1 MRNLKR
7 LRTAGIMC
15 PEPVEVRENIL
26 VMTFVG
32 DKDGWYVSSY
42 FERLDRNR
50 RPRASPRLKDADI
63 PEAAFPDLYVELML
77 MTRKIFIECKLVHAD
92 LSEYNILYHIDDTP
106 AEPDRSSPTACGKQH
121 VPPSRGHLHIIDVSQ
136 SVEHDHPHAFDFL
149 RSDLRNVE
157 DFFSKR
163 GVRTVGL
170 RRAFEFVTRE
180 RLHCDEVG
188 TGGNQGEEAALRQWM
203 DTPEAADGEAKASD
217 DAVFMRSYIPRTLN
231 EVFDPERDV
240 GVLSRGEGANLIYKD
255 TIGIV
260 VPKGGK
266 KDEVVVEDDQRG
278 PAKATAL
285 AHTKAGGSTPKNA
298 VTFAGSDVEEDSE
311 ADGEAE
317 EGEAEEGGVG
327 EGNDGSENGGSEETE
342 DDDADAEGFK
352 DKKPRGHRHEDKEEK
367 KVRPTE
373 WREGDPDA
381 ESAGLVLMVLR
392 LQFQQRKKAAKEEAR
407 EKRKHKIPKAE
418 KKRRVKT
425 TARGG

>member
-1 MRNLKR
+1 MVRVWAEKEMRNLKR
-7 LRTAGIMC
+7 LRTAGIRC
-15 PEPVEVRENIL
+15 PEPVEVRENVL

-32 DKDGWYVSSY
+32 DKDGW
-42 FERLDRNR
+42 
-50 RPRASPRLKDADI
+50 ASPRLKDADI
-63 PEAAFPDLYVELML
+63 PEAVFPDLYVELML
-77 MTRKIFIECKLVHAD
+77 MTRKIFTECKLVHAD

-106 AEPDRSSPTACGKQH
+106 PGQCSDTPGEADEPATEEQPPSSP
-121 VPPSRGHLHIIDVSQ
+121 RGHLHIIDVSQ
-136 SVEHDHPHAFDFL
+136 SVEQDHPHAFDFL
-149 RSDLRNVE
+149 RSDLHNIE

-180 RLHCDEVG
+180 RLDPDDTDKDE
-188 TGGNQGEEAALRQWM
+188 EKEATVLREWM

-260 VPKGGK
+260 GPKEGRKAEAEVEGG
-266 KDEVVVEDDQRG
+266 DDRRG
-278 PAKATAL
+278 AAKAAPAIAKPRVL
-285 AHTKAGGSTPKNA
+285 GDGTPKKA
-298 VTFAGSDVEEDSE
+298 VTFAGSDVEEGSE
-311 ADGEAE
+311 EDGEAE
-317 EGEAEEGGVG
+317 EGSVG
-327 EGNDGSENGGSEETE
+327 EGDDGSECEGSGEAE
-342 DDDADAEGFK
+342 DDDAGAEGFK

-367 KVRPTE
+367 K
-373 WREGDPDA
+373 
-381 ESAGLVLMVLR
+381 
-392 LQFQQRKKAAKEEAR
+392 QRKKAAKEEAR

-418 KKRRVKT
+418 KKRRVKA